1 MRATGGLPG
10 ADGAV
15 GHEAMLLWLPLGA
28 GQPVVER
35 SGRAY
40 ERLCAWRDARA
51 PLALYHAA
59 LEVTTPTARY
69 AIELAPVP
77 DRDGRAR
84 GVVGEGAVGSRWLG
98 GLRWFRYE
106 LRCWRD
112 GVIPD
117 RDLAGTE
124 PRRLSE
130 DPERVARLLGLLPA
144 VPHPVWGRDELG
156 LGEMW
161 NSNAAVSWLLA
172 TSDLLTPTTRPP
184 PGGRAP
190 GWDAGVALAA
200 RSATR
205 PLG

>member
-1 MRATGGLPG
+1 MRGTGGLPG
-10 ADGAV
+10 AGEACGHAV
-15 GHEAMLLWLPLGA
+15 TLVWLPLGA
-28 GQPVVER
+28 GQPIVER

-51 PLALYHAA
+51 PRDLYHAA
-59 LEVTTPTARY
+59 LEVATPGARY

-77 DRDGRAR
+77 DRNGRTR
-84 GVVGEGAVGSRWLG
+84 GVVCEGAVGSRWLG

-117 RDLAGTE
+117 RALAAAD
-124 PRRLSE
+124 PRRLTE
-130 DPERVARLLGLLPA
+130 EPAAVTHLLRLLPA

-161 NSNAAVSWLLA
+161 NSNSAVSWLLA
-172 TSDLLTPTTRPP
+172 TSDLLTPSTRPP
-184 PGGRAP
+184 QGGRAP
-190 GWDAGVALAA
+190 GWDAGVALAV
-200 RSATR
+200 RRATR
-205 PLG
+205 HRC